1 MRHNNDKKK
10 KTGIGTLLSTRDI
23 PARCHSFLSLHLF
36 HLLLPNGFSP
46 SKHRLSSLSAAFFT
60 FLLFY
65 LFTFT
70 SCSSIDCP
78 VQNSVYTKYKALRS
92 DGTPD
97 TLQSSLTVS
106 TTMRNGIDS
115 ILLNRK
121 TNATVFELPISYTD
135 AEDTLFFEL
144 ADEAKTLLDT
154 VYVAKNNTPHFESV
168 DCNISFFH
176 DITAVKWTN
185 NAIDSVVIN
194 KSSVNYDASTEHFH
208 IYFKAR
214 P

>member
-10 KTGIGTLLSTRDI
+10 KTGIDTLLSTRDI

-36 HLLLPNGFSP
+36 YLLRPNGFSP
-46 SKHRLSSLSAAFFT
+46 SKHI
-60 FLLFY
+60 
-65 LFTFT
+65 FTFT

-115 ILLNRK
+115 VLLNRK

-144 ADEAKTLLDT
+144 ADEAKNLFDT
-154 VYVAKNNTPHFESV
+154 VYVAKNNTPHFRGLQ
-168 DCNISFFH
+168 
-176 DITAVKWTN
+176 
-185 NAIDSVVIN
+185 
-194 KSSVNYDASTEHFH
+194 
-208 IYFKAR
+208 YFILSR
-214 P
+214 HNSR